1 VTPSQ
6 VTAFSAR
13 PPSAH
18 NTTHENAVSTRGVK
32 RQRNGGDCMR
42 RAYMHP
48 KWKTMLHATRTIL
61 TDLTACSH
69 TTESTAAAPTESM
82 GGGQAENK
90 LECHNGFG
98 NNCNADEGCVRADHI
113 TSHRSSDMRALPCVT
128 CTQRSLVA
136 TDRRQH
142 STRQRATIKM
152 MQFASLFSVSARLCT
167 QCHLTA
173 TLATRAHRALT
184 AAPKRRTRGECRDR
198 CLIHTGGM
206 RHCAGCKRH

>member
-1 VTPSQ
+1 MPSQ

-18 NTTHENAVSTRGVK
+18 NATHENVVSTRGGRDRGTVVTA
-32 RQRNGGDCMR
+32 C
-42 RAYMHP
+42 AVHAPCMHP
-48 KWKTMLHATRTIL
+48 KWKTMSHASRTIL

-69 TTESTAAAPTESM
+69 TTEATAAAPTESM

-90 LECHNGFG
+90 LECHNGFR
-98 NNCNADEGCVRADHI
+98 NYCNADEECVRADHI
-113 TSHRSSDMRALPCVT
+113 TSHRSSESTAVCDVHVLN
-128 CTQRSLVA
+128 TQRSFVA

-152 MQFASLFSVSARLCT
+152 MQFASLFSVSARPCT

-184 AAPKRRTRGECRDR
+184 AAPKAWTRGRHR
-198 CLIHTGGM
+198 CLISKPH
-206 RHCAGCKRH
+206 